1 MVANVDNTDA
11 ADMKDYI
18 EKYLRSVL
26 EVENIL
32 TLDRLRQEVAVKE
45 QLSGKGKVNRRSLS
59 SPSVNRLSGSRQDL
73 APHYN
78 LDSNKVRWESQ
89 QDIPFASAQSGR
101 GTPSPRSSMYGGA
114 VQAVPQDAGLTG
126 LAASYLSPVKSF
138 VPQMPKL
145 LKSLFPVW
153 DEKKERRASSLPQQ
167 RGSVG
172 VTLDERTA
180 DKVVVFDLLTQPVPR
195 IMVQSASIDECA
207 SKIKQVAL
215 ETEER
220 GPVISA
226 TPSTKTEKREEP
238 LPKVPSQPEAVETQ
252 VQDTQEG
259 PPSPLSEASSGY
271 FSHSVSTATLS
282 EALAAGSEIPAHPA
296 GQTAVASD
304 LPSPSVS
311 QAGSDSADV
320 AAQLAS
326 EPHLESRLPG
336 KVDNLATV
344 TTTSPHPVDRI
355 QLQHKH
361 SDTEASRDQLQAV
374 SEAMGHS
381 AGDRTTEAGEDS
393 LEPDTT
399 GGLATSTE
407 SKEPFS
413 EQTSQE
419 KPAQALVQSNSS
431 EDHTK
436 TVASLNSGASKAQAK
451 TDLLAQPKAAS
462 SSPFRIQKIKTS
474 ELKSF
479 TRILGDE
486 NTTHDS
492 PLHEPTSEAQ
502 KTLTQ
507 STAGNIYA
515 AVDEKLEVT
524 SDSEEAAEIPE
535 WLKEGEYVTV
545 GANKAGTIRYIG
557 TTDFAEGIWVGV
569 ELDVPA
575 GKNDGSI
582 GGRQY
587 FKCNPGYGVLVRPS
601 RVAKATGAI
610 RRRSSGLRIQQTSA
624 SPENRKSGNF
634 SGSNSNLAALT
645 ALAKSEGGGGGAAAL
660 RAGEKSQR
668 KAENRKSWA
677 N

>member
-1 MVANVDNTDA
+1 
-11 ADMKDYI
+11 
-18 EKYLRSVL
+18 
-26 EVENIL
+26 
-32 TLDRLRQEVAVKE
+32 
-45 QLSGKGKVNRRSLS
+45 
-59 SPSVNRLSGSRQDL
+59 
-73 APHYN
+73 
-78 LDSNKVRWESQ
+78 
-89 QDIPFASAQSGR
+89 
-101 GTPSPRSSMYGGA
+101 
-114 VQAVPQDAGLTG
+114 
-126 LAASYLSPVKSF
+126 
-138 VPQMPKL
+138 
-145 LKSLFPVW
+145 
-153 DEKKERRASSLPQQ
+153 
-167 RGSVG
+167 
-172 VTLDERTA
+172 
-180 DKVVVFDLLTQPVPR
+180 
-195 IMVQSASIDECA
+195 
-207 SKIKQVAL
+207 
-215 ETEER
+215 
-220 GPVISA
+220 
-226 TPSTKTEKREEP
+226 
-238 LPKVPSQPEAVETQ
+238 
-252 VQDTQEG
+252 DTQEG

-304 LPSPSVS
+304 LPSPS
-311 QAGSDSADV
+311 
-320 AAQLAS
+320 
-326 EPHLESRLPG
+326 
-336 KVDNLATV
+336 
-344 TTTSPHPVDRI
+344 
-355 QLQHKH
+355 
-361 SDTEASRDQLQAV
+361 
-374 SEAMGHS
+374 
-381 AGDRTTEAGEDS
+381 TTEAGEDS

-645 ALAKSEGGGGGAAAL
+645 ALAKREESEESRESEILGQL
-660 RAGEKSQR
+660 I
-668 KAENRKSWA
+668 KAPH
-677 N
+677 